1 MTKLSPNQ
9 TEKATAIRLS
19 DGSAP
24 CHKEAEKMA
33 ALSAVVR
40 HSDAII
46 VIKDLELRVIAT
58 NAAFA
63 RAAGHASD
71 EDLIG
76 KTDAEIFGVSPDSE
90 PVRSYRQDDL
100 RAQRLLPGELIVRE
114 EPVITHDG
122 RTLHY
127 LTKKYPIYD
136 PEGHLIGTGNISV
149 DITARREAERQLR
162 ETNHALAVAM
172 AEAHELATRAEAAS
186 RAKSA
191 FLANMSHEVRTPM
204 NAIVGLT
211 QLLRQEIAGASRPAP
226 DDAPGAQSRNNEA
239 GIGALDRRLEKI
251 ETAAHHLLE
260 IIDNVLD
267 LSKIE
272 ADRLQ
277 LAETDFA
284 LADVLDAIRS
294 LIDAAASAKG
304 LAIEIDSQAPG
315 WLRGDPARLRQALLK
330 YAENAIKFTERGNIR
345 LCVRVLEERDERLLL
360 RFAVS
365 DTGPGIAPET
375 ISRLFDAFEQADNS
389 TTREFGGIGLGLAI
403 ARHLAHLM
411 GGEAGVESTP
421 GQGSTFWLTAWLSH
435 GKGAVPTT
443 AALDLGAVERGM
455 SPDTGTVPRA
465 DNATS
470 RRGFP
475 IAVVAGATPD
485 DPVDASELIKR
496 IKTLL
501 AQGDMAINELLQPEP
516 PLLRTA
522 LGRERGDFL
531 RLIEGFD
538 YPGALALL
546 ERLSPPDDPA

>member
-1 MTKLSPNQ
+1 MTGSPSQ
-9 TEKATAIRLS
+9 TEDAAEIRPS
-19 DGSAP
+19 GGSAP
-24 CHKEAEKMA
+24 GHKEAEKMA

-46 VIKDLELRVIAT
+46 VVKDLELRVIAT

-90 PVRSYRQDDL
+90 PVRSYMRDELQ
-100 RAQRLLPGELIVRE
+100 AQRLPPGESMIRE

-122 RTLHY
+122 RTLYY
-127 LTKKYPIYD
+127 LTKKYPIYG
-136 PEGHLIGTGNISV
+136 PEGRLIGTGNISV

-162 ETNHALAVAM
+162 ETNRALAAAM
-172 AEAHELATRAEAAS
+172 AEARELATRAEAAN

-211 QLLRQEIAGASRPAP
+211 QLLRQETAAAARPAP
-226 DDAPGAQSRNNEA
+226 DGAPGARTGDNAA
-239 GIGALDRRLEKI
+239 GIGALDRRLAKI

-277 LAETDFA
+277 LAESDFA
-284 LADVLDAIRS
+284 LADVLDAIRA
-294 LIDAAASAKG
+294 LNGVAANAKG

-315 WLRGDPARLRQALLK
+315 WLRGDATRLRQALLK
-330 YAENAIKFTERGNIR
+330 YVDNAIKFAERGTVR
-345 LCVRVLEERDERLLL
+345 LCVRVLEERGARLLL

-365 DTGPGIAPET
+365 DSGPGIVPEALP
-375 ISRLFDAFEQADNS
+375 RLFDAFEQADNS
-389 TTREFGGIGLGLAI
+389 TTREFGGAGLGLAI

-421 GQGSTFWLTAWLSH
+421 GQGSTFWLTAWLSR
-435 GKGAVPTT
+435 GAGTLPTPAPLDAGAVASRTSPE
-443 AALDLGAVERGM
+443 AGAV
-455 SPDTGTVPRA
+455 SRA
-465 DNATS
+465 DNAPS
-470 RRGFP
+470 QRALPMAGVADP
-475 IAVVAGATPD
+475 IPDAAAGAR
-485 DPVDASELIKR
+485 ELIER
-496 IKTLL
+496 LKTLL
-501 AQGDMAINELLQPEP
+501 AQGDMAVNELLQPEP
-516 PLLRTA
+516 ALLQAA
-522 LGRERGDFL
+522 LGRERGTFL

-546 ERLSPPDDPA
+546 EKMSRPNDPA